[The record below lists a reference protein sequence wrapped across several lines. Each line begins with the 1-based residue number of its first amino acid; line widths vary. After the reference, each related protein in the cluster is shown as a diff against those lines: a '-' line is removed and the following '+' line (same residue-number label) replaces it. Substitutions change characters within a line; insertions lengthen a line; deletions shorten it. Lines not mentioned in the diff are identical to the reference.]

1 MFTGI
6 IQEIGTVCAIE
17 KLNDSSLKIVIDSNF
32 LNSKTTLGD
41 SISVNGVCLTVESK
55 QEDYLVFTAIKET
68 LDKTNLNDL
77 SIGSK
82 VNLEESASAEKLIG
96 GHLISGHI
104 DNIETVIAI
113 TPSENWKVIRFSL
126 NPKMRKFIVEKGSI
140 SINGVSLTVSSLG
153 SEWFEVSLIPTTLK
167 MTNLEELNVG
177 NKVNIEFDQVGKYIA
192 RNFEMMSESKNV

>member
-6 IQEIGTVCAIE
+6 IQEKGTVCAIE
-17 KLNDSSLKIVIDSNF
+17 KLNDSSLKIGIDSNL
-32 LNSKTTLGD
+32 LNSKTSLGD

>member
-17 KLNDSSLKIVIDSNF
+17 KLNDSSLKIGIDSNL
-32 LNSKTTLGD
+32 LNSKTSLGD

>member
-17 KLNDSSLKIVIDSNF
+17 KLNDSSLKIGIDSNF

-192 RNFEMMSESKNV
+192 RNFEMMSETKNV

>member
-17 KLNDSSLKIVIDSNF
+17 KLNDSSLKIGIDSNF
-32 LNSKTTLGD
+32 LNSKTLLGD